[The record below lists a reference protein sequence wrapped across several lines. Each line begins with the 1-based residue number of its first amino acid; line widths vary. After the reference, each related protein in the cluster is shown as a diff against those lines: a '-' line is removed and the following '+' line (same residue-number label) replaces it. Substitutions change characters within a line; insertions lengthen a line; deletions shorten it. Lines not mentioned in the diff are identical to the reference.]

1 MRALIQRVNWAN
13 VTTVGAEMGAIH
25 TGLVIFLGIKT
36 GDVTQDVEEMAA
48 KIATL
53 RLFED
58 EQGKTNWDLSQVGGS
73 VLVVSQFTLY
83 ADCRKGRRPAFTE
96 AMEPK
101 GAQSLYDFFILCL
114 RKNGVKVETGQFQAH
129 MVVSLQN
136 DGPFTLLLE
145 IP

>member
-1 MRALIQRVNWAN
+1 MRALLQRVNWAN
-13 VTTVGAEMGAIH
+13 VTTAGSEIGAID
-25 TGLVIFLGIKT
+25 TGLVVFLGVKT
-36 GDVTQDVEEMAA
+36 GDTAQHAEELAA
-48 KIATL
+48 KIASL

-58 EQGKTNWDLSQVGGS
+58 EQGKTNWDLSQVSGA

-101 GAQSLYDFFILCL
+101 GAEKLYETFVTHL
-114 RKNGVKVETGQFQAH
+114 RENGVKVETGQFQAH

>member
-1 MRALIQRVNWAN
+1 MRALLQRVNWAN
-13 VTTVGAEMGAIH
+13 VTTAGSEIGAID
-25 TGLVIFLGIKT
+25 TGLVVFLGIKT
-36 GDVTQDVEEMAA
+36 GDTAQHAA
-48 KIATL
+48 ELASKIAGL

-58 EQGKTNWDLSQVGGS
+58 EQGKTNWDLAQVSGA

-96 AMEPK
+96 AMDPQ
-101 GAQSLYDFFILCL
+101 GAQILYEAFVGNL

-136 DGPFTLLLE
+136 DGPFTILLE